1 MATAAAEIP
10 TYELRIDLVGS
21 DPLIWRQVRVPQTI
35 TLGKLHRLIQVVMGW
50 ENSHLHQ
57 FVIGDYTYSDPWFDL
72 EETRSTHRVK
82 LQSLVPERRS
92 RKPFSFLYEY
102 DFGDDW
108 RHAVTVERRGVLE
121 PGQPAVVCLA
131 GDRAGPPEDCGGV
144 WGYRRLL
151 TALQDAT
158 HPEHALSQE
167 WVGED
172 FDPARF
178 DRAAINHMLARLR

>member
-1 MATAAAEIP
+1 MTTVPAETP

-21 DPLIWRQVRVPQTI
+21 EPLIWRHVRVPQTI

-57 FVIGDYTYSDPWFDL
+57 FVIGEHHYSDPWFDL

-92 RKPFSFLYEY
+92 RKPFSFMYAY

-108 RHAVTVERRGVLE
+108 RHAVTVERRGVLDA
-121 PGQPAVVCLA
+121 GQPAVVCLA
-131 GDRAGPPEDCGGV
+131 GERAGPPEDCGGI

-151 TALQDAT
+151 AALQDSA
-158 HPEHALSQE
+158 HAEYAMAQE

-172 FDPARF
+172 FDP
-178 DRAAINHMLARLR
+178 DHCDLAAINRTLARLR